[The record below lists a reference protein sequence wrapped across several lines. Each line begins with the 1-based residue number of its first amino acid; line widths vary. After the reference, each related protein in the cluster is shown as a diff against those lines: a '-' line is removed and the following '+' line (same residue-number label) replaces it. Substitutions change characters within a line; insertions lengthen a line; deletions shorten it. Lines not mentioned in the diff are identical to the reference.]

1 MNKSDPSS
9 TKLSSPSSDLTH
21 FTQPRTHGS
30 VSISMLALI
39 GSLAAA
45 CTCTSALAQ
54 AATANP
60 VATTTPAAASSSS
73 APTQSASDLLAADPD
88 VAAAV
93 RISNAFKKVAAKVT
107 PAVVNISA
115 TRGGEVLPSRP
126 RNQQQV
132 DPQDEFFRRFFG
144 DGGGQPGGVPRGPQ
158 NGPMRTP
165 QSTSFGSGVIVT
177 SDGYILTNNHVIEGG
192 REIKVTLSDGTDR
205 IAKLIGTDANTDIA
219 VLKVDGTGYAHATL
233 GDSEQL
239 SVGEWVLA
247 IGNPFQFSQSVSSG
261 VVSAKGRHMN
271 NSGGPR
277 AMYEDF
283 IQTDAAVNP
292 GNSGGPLVNLRG
304 EVIGINSAIY
314 TRSGGYMGISFAV
327 PSNIASD
334 VMEQLQTK
342 GKVVSGW
349 LGVDTQT
356 LDPKTAESLGV
367 PDKKGVVIA
376 GVIDDSPAAAAG
388 LKLEDVILEINGRPT
403 PTPQALRSVVKLL
416 GPGKTVPI
424 KLVRAGK
431 AETVNVILGDRVAAD
446 IKAGE
451 IPADS
456 NKLGLGLA
464 TLTPAVAKEKYRA
477 PTLRGMIVV
486 DVAENSRA
494 AQIGIQNDDVLVQ
507 LSGRAIT
514 DVASFNAAL
523 QDAESRGSARLV
535 VRRGSANL
543 IATVSLRE

>member
-1 MNKSDPSS
+1 MNKSNPPDANPFPVS
-9 TKLSSPSSDLTH
+9 TDLCCAP
-21 FTQPRTHGS
+21 QARAYGS
-30 VSISMLALI
+30 VTASMLALL

-45 CTCTSALAQ
+45 CSCTSALAQ

-60 VATTTPAAASSSS
+60 VATTTPAAPGSSSTS
-73 APTQSASDLLAADPD
+73 TPSASDLLANDPD
-88 VAAAV
+88 VVAAL

-115 TRGGEVLPSRP
+115 TRGGEALPSRP

-132 DPQDEFFRRFFG
+132 DPQEEFFRRFFG
-144 DGGGQPGGVPRGPQ
+144 DGGGQPGGPFGGQP

-247 IGNPFQFSQSVSSG
+247 VGNPFQFSQSVSSG
-261 VVSAKGRHMN
+261 VVSAKGRHID

-283 IQTDAAVNP
+283 IQTDAAINP

-327 PSNIASD
+327 PSNIAAD

-342 GKVVSGW
+342 GKVISGW

-376 GVIDDSPAAAAG
+376 GVIDDSPAAVAG

-416 GPGKTVPI
+416 GPGKTVPV
-424 KLVRAGK
+424 KLIRAGK
-431 AETVNVILGDRVAAD
+431 AETVSVILGDRAAAD

-451 IPADS
+451 IASDS
-456 NKLGLGLA
+456 NKLGLGLT
-464 TLTPAVAKEKYRA
+464 TLTPAIAKEKYRA
-477 PTLRGMIVV
+477 PALRGMIVV

-523 QDAESRGSARLV
+523 QDAEKRGSARLV
-535 VRRGSANL
+535 VRRGTANL
-543 IATVSLRE
+543 IATVSLRD